1 MNFKDYQEKAKE
13 TIQKSF
19 EDNTSLDN
27 LIPFYLG
34 IVGET
39 GSVISELKKKI

>member
-34 IVGET
+34 IVG
-39 GSVISELKKKI
+39 I